1 MDREEPPL
9 YIPVILN
16 LCGRNYIM
24 ATDLD
29 ATMTFV
35 DIGSNDLCNPTATPS
50 IVANAIISFAQDL
63 LSGGCKVV
71 IISEILPRQGASV
84 YNQRVDDT
92 NAQLEGFCS
101 GAPQMIFWRHS
112 RNNYNT
118 RFLTDY
124 VAPDGIHVDPSR
136 GMRSMPKRRPN
147 EVTSGK
153 GKASKPQQPGQ
164 NRLATL
170 VAAAL
175 SNDEDILEEISS
187 LLLAKLSKQDGT
199 AASMEDVSDSV
210 SEVSVNSVDNADI
223 FTEPSPQVD
232 LGVFSIVHPPVE
244 KTLRIQILNREYVE
258 LSRLIFL
265 DSTLQETRIIKKSD
279 HQTVTSVQTIP
290 VKNTIHYNM
299 RYADIYCTKY
309 PLESP
314 ELFKYMTVIQSLAHF
329 NPHCWLISDSS
340 APLPLCLGEISTQRL
355 ICSVLSKALYF
366 FVPNNFPNHPC
377 QTMSCDTVGNS
388 SSEALA
394 LNQSAPL
401 HTAVATA
408 PTTAMVPTNAPNL
421 SVSTSLTGPQA
432 SHINSTLPPARHQ
445 IPPNNIPL
453 PTPVRANDLAKFSK
467 WSFPGTTATPSIAIH
482 SNHPSVSTHLDFVRS
497 KVISEIKLGRV
508 KGPYL
513 APPLPNCIC
522 SPLGVVPKKSST
534 SFRVIHDLSFSRHSL
549 SVNAT
554 IPPEHSTVTL
564 ETFDTV
570 ARLDAGRG
578 ALIAK
583 ADIEEA
589 FKIIP
594 ISPLDYHKLGFS
606 INKCFYF
613 GTVLPMGASSSVQI
627 FDAFSSCLQW
637 ILQNQFSVKRV
648 SHIVDD
654 FIFVGQRQ
662 SDECL
667 SYLNIFFSLAQD
679 IGVPIK
685 HQKTVMPST
694 LIEVHGILIDTETLT
709 ARLPQDKLQTL
720 KSLLST
726 SMKRRKVTLHQL
738 QSILGHLNFACKV
751 IKPGRCFLRR
761 LYDSTVGVS
770 NKHHFIK
777 LSAECRADLNLWYSF
792 LDKYNGCTLLT
803 GDRFISSDTLHLHT
817 DAAGSKAVF
826 LFGKSWHNKNIL
838 FICDNLAVVHCLNS
852 QTSKDPVMMKLIR
865 IIVLQAL
872 EHIFC
877 FRSKHI
883 PTAHNTMCDLL
894 SRFQVEKALRLAP
907 HLDPIPLPI
916 LHHEQLLEASLAPS
930 TRAVYSKSWTK
941 FKDFHANFAS
951 HQPVLPL
958 SVDLITSFVAHLF
971 KQGLSPSTINSN
983 LSVISYF
990 HSHSGFPDPC
1000 ANTQV
1005 RRMTL
1010 GCRKLKQHVDTR
1022 LPLHTHITLLI
1033 QGVASLYQS
1042 SPYLQKLYC
1051 AIILLAFFVFFLI
1064 GELLPLSPH
1073 LSSAVVQRQ
1082 HVTVSP
1088 TFLRLHLHNYK
1099 TQKTDKPLTILIKS
1113 QSPLCPVKALQ
1124 AYFLVRGTKMAHYS
1138 CLPFHHQFQL
1148 RSFGPF
1154 SMNFLF
1160 TLTFPNFRIGACIQ
1174 AALLGVPDNEIMR
1187 MGRWR
1192 SNAFRRYIRL
1202 PNI

>member
-1 MDREEPPL
+1 MAGVLIIGHSFTRRLSSWCVQNGQANMNIDSSRLQVFWHGQGGATIVHPSHSKSLWKEL
-9 YIPVILN
+9 H
-16 LCGRNYIM
+16 M

-84 YNQRVDDT
+84 YNQQVADT
-92 NAQLEGFCS
+92 NAQLEGFFY

-112 RNNYNT
+112 RNNYNK

-170 VAAAL
+170 VAEAL
-175 SNDEDILEEISS
+175 SNDEDIMEEISS
-187 LLLAKLSKQDGT
+187 LLQAKRSKHDGT
-199 AASMEDVSDSV
+199 AASTSNMEDVSDSV

-223 FTEPSPQVD
+223 FTEPPPQVD

-244 KTLRIQILNREYVE
+244 KKLRIQILNREYVE

-265 DSTLQETRIIKKSD
+265 DSSLEETRTIKKSD

-290 VKNTIHYNM
+290 VKKIQSITTWCKAFQ

-314 ELFKYMTVIQSLAHF
+314 ELFKYMTVIQSFAHF

-340 APLPLCLGEISTQRL
+340 APLPLCLGEISIQRL
-355 ICSVLSKALYF
+355 ICSVLSQALYF

-377 QTMSCDTVGNS
+377 QTMSCIGKDTVVNS

-394 LNQSAPL
+394 LNPSAPL

-408 PTTAMVPTNAPNL
+408 PTIAMVPTNAPNL
-421 SVSTSLTGPQA
+421 
-432 SHINSTLPPARHQ
+432 HQ

-453 PTPVRANDLAKFSK
+453 PTPVRANDLAKYLDGYDPAKSSFLLKGFQSGFSL
-467 WSFPGTTATPSIAIH
+467 GTTATPSIAIH

-513 APPLPNCIC
+513 APPLPNFIC

-534 SFRVIHDLSFSRHSL
+534 LFRVIHDLSFSRHSL
-549 SVNAT
+549 SVNST
-554 IPPEHSTVTL
+554 IPPEHST
-564 ETFDTV
+564 
-570 ARLDAGRG
+570 
-578 ALIAK
+578 
-583 ADIEEA
+583 
-589 FKIIP
+589 
-594 ISPLDYHKLGFS
+594 
-606 INKCFYF
+606 
-613 GTVLPMGASSSVQI
+613 
-627 FDAFSSCLQW
+627 
-637 ILQNQFSVKRV
+637 
-648 SHIVDD
+648 
-654 FIFVGQRQ
+654 
-662 SDECL
+662 SDKCL
-667 SYLNIFFSLAQD
+667 SYLNFFFSLAQD

-685 HQKTVMPST
+685 LQKTVMPST
-694 LIEVHGILIDTETLT
+694 LVEVHGILLDTVTLT

-726 SMKRRKVTLHQL
+726 SMKQRKVTLHQL
-738 QSILGHLNFACKV
+738 QSILDHLNFACKV

-761 LYDSTVGVS
+761 LYDSTVGVT

-817 DAAGSKAVF
+817 DAAGSKGFGCTHMSSWTYGVFTEKTKSHHINILELYPITLAVF

-838 FICDNLAVVHCLNS
+838 FICDNLAVVYCLNS

-872 EHIFC
+872 EHNFC

-883 PTAHNTMCDLL
+883 LIAHNTVCDLL
-894 SRFQVEKALRLAP
+894 PRFQVEKALRLAP
-907 HLDPIPLPI
+907 HLDPNPLPI
-916 LHHEQLLEASLAPS
+916 PHHVS
-930 TRAVYSKSWTK
+930 
-941 FKDFHANFAS
+941 
-951 HQPVLPL
+951 PL
-958 SVDLITSFVAHLF
+958 SL
-971 KQGLSPSTINSN
+971 
-983 LSVISYF
+983 
-990 HSHSGFPDPC
+990 
-1000 ANTQV
+1000 
-1005 RRMTL
+1005 
-1010 GCRKLKQHVDTR
+1010 
-1022 LPLHTHITLLI
+1022 LH
-1033 QGVASLYQS
+1033 
-1042 SPYLQKLYC
+1042 
-1051 AIILLAFFVFFLI
+1051 
-1064 GELLPLSPH
+1064 
-1073 LSSAVVQRQ
+1073 
-1082 HVTVSP
+1082 
-1088 TFLRLHLHNYK
+1088 
-1099 TQKTDKPLTILIKS
+1099 
-1113 QSPLCPVKALQ
+1113 
-1124 AYFLVRGTKMAHYS
+1124 
-1138 CLPFHHQFQL
+1138 
-1148 RSFGPF
+1148 
-1154 SMNFLF
+1154 
-1160 TLTFPNFRIGACIQ
+1160 
-1174 AALLGVPDNEIMR
+1174 
-1187 MGRWR
+1187 
-1192 SNAFRRYIRL
+1192 
-1202 PNI
+1202 